1 MTREIIEVPFPRA
14 SVKPLINCA
23 WGEACERAIASERA
37 VVLGFIEQRRSV
49 SPGQKK
55 ERTSRTRERER
66 ENEKRPHHLGAF
78 VAKTH
83 HHHRRRRRRTPPTP
97 TTLFF
102 PKERENKKR
111 KNLSRRRTFLI
122 FHISMFSSW
131 SSPMDAI
138 FFALSD
144 DDARCCLSPFGV
156 LFLGKKRRK
165 INDVRRRKSFAFLFF
180 ST

>member
-66 ENEKRPHHLGAF
+66 ERERTKRDHIISGLSSQKHIIIIIVVVVEHHQHQQRSSFRKREKTKNEK
-78 VAKTH
+78 T
-83 HHHRRRRRRTPPTP
+83 
-97 TTLFF
+97 
-102 PKERENKKR
+102 
-111 KNLSRRRTFLI
+111 SRRRTHLLNLP
-122 FHISMFSSW
+122 HL
-131 SSPMDAI
+131 D
-138 FFALSD
+138 
-144 DDARCCLSPFGV
+144 V
-156 LFLGKKRRK
+156 LLLVVAHGRH
-165 INDVRRRKSFAFLFF
+165 LFC
-180 ST
+180 SL